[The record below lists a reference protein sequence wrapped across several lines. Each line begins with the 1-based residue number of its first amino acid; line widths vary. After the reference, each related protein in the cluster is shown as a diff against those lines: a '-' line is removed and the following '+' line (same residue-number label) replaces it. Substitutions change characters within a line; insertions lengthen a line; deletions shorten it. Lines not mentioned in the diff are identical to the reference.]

1 MQACVVY
8 EKETGHVFALATGA
22 APLPKPAADQ
32 PEEAAAAL
40 RGLAGAALPT
50 RGYRLDRPTGD
61 FQSSEFAIPASRLAL
76 LVTDVDASMLLAPLK
91 YAVRDQEDIELS
103 PSDPLPQLGL
113 VGSDALQLTLPAE
126 TPEEL
131 PVLLQVVPDAT
142 VGGDPQTVQ
151 GAFRPA
157 SATKQVLTLSLSA
170 PLAAGGHAVLMLVRG
185 FRSGIRRIVA
195 P

>member
-1 MQACVVY
+1 MQACVVF
-8 EKETGHVFALATGA
+8 ERETGHVFALATGA

-40 RGLAGAALPT
+40 RALVGAALPT
-50 RGYRLDRPTGD
+50 RGYLDGATGF
-61 FQSSEFAIPASRLAL
+61 FQSTEFTIPGSRLAL
-76 LVTDVDASMLLAPLK
+76 LATEVDAAMLLAPLK
-91 YAVRDQEDIELS
+91 YAVRDQESIGLS
-103 PSDPLPQLGL
+103 PSDPLPQLVL
-113 VGSDALQLTLPAE
+113 VGSDALRVTLSAE

-157 SATKQVLTLSLSA
+157 SATKQVLTLSLAA
-170 PLAAGGHAVLMLVRG
+170 PLSAGGHAVLMLVRS